1 MSIKSLTSCLF
12 LVLTHTSVVLCFN
25 LETRLPVIKR
35 GTEGSYFGYSVA
47 EHQSINE
54 EKRQVEHSWLL
65 VGAPLD
71 QNLQPGT
78 NRSGALWRC
87 PLTTRTDDCEQVVTD
102 GKRTIDS
109 DNLMPPMKDEIKD
122 NQWLGVTVRSQKP
135 GGKVIVCAH
144 RYIRKGEDFQYGQG
158 LCYTL
163 TQRLDFDESWEPCKG
178 RPVQLAHEQYGYC
191 QAGTSGLLLSDDS
204 ALIGTPGPY
213 TWRGTV
219 FVFNVSEDY
228 LNRDKN
234 FYYGPVL
241 ENDAPVDKYSYL
253 GMSVTAGHFLSDDEM
268 VYAAGAPRSKGTGEV
283 VLYTKKSSTI
293 QTLMNVRQIISGEQ
307 FASSFGYEV
316 ATADVNGDKLPD
328 LLVGAPFYFTREL
341 GGAVYIYM
349 NVDHCLNC
357 TQPLKLTGKTESR
370 FGFAIANLGDLNKDG
385 FEDVAIGAPYEG
397 SGTVYIHLGSKDGL
411 ILEPSQVIRGES
423 FQGVTTLGHSLSGG
437 MDLDTNGYP
446 DLLMG
451 AYESDSVVLVRARPI
466 VDLRT
471 KVEPVDD
478 ITKIDPNSHGCT
490 MDPDSEYTC
499 FSFESCV
506 ELESQV
512 MVEGRPV
519 SGEVELMY
527 KVEADHNRK
536 FPRVWLNNPED
547 PDARAS
553 TMRLGV
559 LLTLDDR
566 TGRLRHCQ
574 AHTVYIKENTRDI
587 QSPIAFKRSYS
598 LEQKEPQMPREGEP
612 LPSIDHL
619 PILNQQEADQVF
631 NVHFLKDCGD
641 NNVCESQLFIEA
653 ELLLPTTG
661 ESKSSWE
668 LMLGQHAE
676 VAVNITAYNLRESAY
691 EAQLFISHSSSLSY
705 IGRSKSKEKILKF
718 WPGWLGQGKQLTC
731 HPFNSTLVACSL
743 GNPLSSDHPP
753 VHLQLRFDPKDL
765 PDSQSRLEFIVFAN
779 STSVEEDPQGPLTLA
794 ATVVKRA
801 ELSLKGLARPEQVL
815 YGGQVKGESAMV
827 YKDEVGSRVLHTYQV
842 YNQGPWRVS
851 NLEIHIEWPYQVAN
865 NKPLGKWL
873 LYMEEEPYIE
883 ALSGGQCYM
892 APNQV
897 NPLQL
902 VSRPGLLEAPLE
914 PLTPTSGPLYNT
926 TEGGT
931 DGSIRVRRRRD
942 AEMVVRSET
951 YTDKDGRKHKVV
963 NMNCLLG
970 TAKCFKFSCVVH
982 SLQQNQE
989 ATIFIRARLWNSTLV
1004 SDYPRVDQVSI
1015 SSRAKIHIP
1024 PSLIIHQDTSDDVAT
1039 VETVC
1044 KVDLLEQ
1051 QAAEPVP
1058 WWIIIVAIVVG
1069 LLVLILLTLLLWKL
1083 GFFKRRRPDPT
1094 LSGNLE
1100 KHRIDDHD
1108 Y

>member
-1 MSIKSLTSCLF
+1 MDNKSFTCYLCLGLSF
-12 LVLTHTSVVLCFN
+12 LSVVLSFN

-35 GTEGSYFGYSVA
+35 GTDGSYFGYSVA
-47 EHQSINE
+47 EHQSVDEIKN
-54 EKRQVEHSWLL
+54 KVEQSWLL

-87 PLTTRTDDCEQVVTD
+87 PLTTRSNDCEQVVTD

-109 DNLMPPMKDEIKD
+109 NELMPPMKDEIKD

-144 RYIRKGEDFQYGQG
+144 RYIRKGELYQWGQG

-163 TQRLDFDESWEPCKG
+163 TQRLDYDDSWEPCKG
-178 RPVQLAHEQYGYC
+178 RATNRAHEQYGYC

-219 FVFNVSEDY
+219 FVFSVSDDY
-228 LNRDKN
+228 LRRDKN
-234 FYYGPVL
+234 LYYGPVV

-253 GMSVTAGHFLSDDEM
+253 GMSVTAGQFLSDDQM
-268 VYAAGAPRSKGTGEV
+268 VYAAGAPRSNGTGQV
-283 VLYTKKSSTI
+283 VLYAKKPSATNVM
-293 QTLMNVRQIISGEQ
+293 MNVLQIINGEQ

-328 LLVGAPFYFTREL
+328 LLVGAPFYFTREN

-357 TQPLKLTGKTESR
+357 SEPIKLTGKPESR

-385 FEDVAIGAPYEG
+385 FEDIAIGAPYEG
-397 SGTVYIHLGSKDGL
+397 NGTVYIYLGSKDGL
-411 ILEPSQVIRGES
+411 ILEPSQVIHGDS
-423 FQGVTTLGHSLSGG
+423 FPGVRTLGHSLSGG
-437 MDLDTNGYP
+437 VDLDANGYP

-451 AYESDSVVLVRARPI
+451 AYESDTVVLVRARPI

-478 ITKIDPNSHGCT
+478 INKVDPNKHGCID
-490 MDPDSEYTC
+490 DPNSEYTC

-512 MVEGRPV
+512 TVEGRTV
-519 SGEVELMY
+519 SGEVALLY
-527 KVEADHNRK
+527 KLEADQKRK
-536 FPRVWLNNPED
+536 LPRVWLGGSGDADVRPSTVEMGVVLTPD
-547 PDARAS
+547 PVTR
-553 TMRLGV
+553 
-559 LLTLDDR
+559 
-566 TGRLRHCQ
+566 RLRHCQ
-574 AHTVYIKENTRDI
+574 LHTAYIKENTRDI

-598 LEQKEPQMPREGEP
+598 LIQREPEMPREGAP
-612 LPSIDHL
+612 LPSMDHL
-619 PILNQQEADQVF
+619 PILNQQEADKVF

-641 NNVCESQLFIEA
+641 NDVCESQLFIEA
-653 ELLLPTTG
+653 SLLLPTTG

-668 LMLGQHAE
+668 LMLGQHTE
-676 VAVNITAYNLRESAY
+676 VVVNITAHNLRESAY
-691 EAQLFISHSSSLSY
+691 EAQLFISHPSSLSY
-705 IGRSKSKEKILKF
+705 IG
-718 WPGWLGQGKQLTC
+718 LGSRTKGKQLTC
-731 HPFNSTLVACSL
+731 NPFNSTLVACSL
-743 GNPLSSDHPP
+743 GNPLTSEQPP
-753 VHLQLRFDPKDL
+753 VHLQLRFDPKEL
-765 PDSQSRLEFIVFAN
+765 PDSQSRLEFTVMAN
-779 STSVEEDPQGPLTLA
+779 STSVEDDPQGPLTLT

-851 NLEIHIEWPYQVAN
+851 NLEVHIEWPYQVAN

-914 PLTPTSGPLYNT
+914 PLSPTPRPLHNT
-926 TEGGT
+926 TDPST
-931 DGSIRVRRRRD
+931 DGSVRVRKRRD
-942 AEMVVRSET
+942 AEMVVRTET

-982 SLQQNQE
+982 SLQKNQE

-1004 SDYPRVDQVSI
+1004 SDYPRVDRVSI

-1024 PSLIIHQDTSDDVAT
+1024 PSLIIHQDTSDDVAQ